1 MSDQKTRKQ
10 KAEEYQKKT
19 PGEKIAYNLKSIN
32 LELKKINPQFQEFT
46 TPDVDAINLYIKQHQ
61 IASDCGQGRDFCI
74 DCGLNEIQLNLD
86 QE

>member
-19 PGEKIAYNLKSIN
+19 PDEKIAYNLKYIN
-32 LELKKINPQFQEFT
+32 LELKKINHQFQEFT
-46 TPDVDAINLYIKQHQ
+46 TPDVESIILYIKQHQ

-74 DCGLNEIQLNLD
+74 DCGINEIQLNLD
-86 QE
+86 KD